1 MRYNTVKGVD
11 KFIRDLKADTNKALL
26 YCGEYLQGKL
36 REQLEVDSYDTGNL
50 ARSVTYRQIKDGL
63 VEVGTNLEY
72 AAVREY
78 GRKPGTF
85 PNLDALVGW
94 TARHGMI
101 TGGASMKYDDLHYI
115 DKGTIYVIAR
125 AIAIKGIKGK
135 HTFEKVYEQEQDNI
149 IKIFNDYMNRK
160 WQ

>member
-1 MRYNTVKGVD
+1 MKYGVVKGVD
-11 KFIRDLKADTNKALL
+11 KFIRDVKRDANKALL

-36 REQLEVDSYDTGNL
+36 REQIEVDSYDTGDL
-50 ARSVTYRQIKDGL
+50 ARSVTYRLVKDGE

-94 TARHGMI
+94 TARKGMI
-101 TGGASMKYDDLHYI
+101 TGGATMRYDDLHYI
-115 DKGTIYVIAR
+115 DKGTVFLVAR
-125 AIAIKGIKGK
+125 AIAVRGIKGK
-135 HTFEKVYEQEQDNI
+135 HTFENVYDQEKDNV
-149 IKIFNDYMNRK
+149 IKLFNNIMAK
-160 WQ
+160 QWQ